1 MRVPGT
7 RFYHSKGFLCDGD
20 EFLGDWEST
29 PTFGAGD
36 RIGVRVD
43 LARKSLVFTSNGKR
57 VPGEIS
63 GVDSKV
69 HICVNSCE
77 DALICIFACLILCLY
92 ECCEVAFPA
101 PI

>member
-1 MRVPGT
+1 VLHDGELTPQKLSENDLVPGT

-63 GVDSKV
+63 GVESKV
-69 HICVNSCE
+69 HTCVNTC
-77 DALICIFACLILCLY
+77 
-92 ECCEVAFPA
+92 
-101 PI
+101 